1 MLSSDSKGVAS
12 SGIQFRPR
20 NAAPS
25 SAGPTSVLRVEGMD
39 CGNCARSVSEALQSV
54 SGVAFAAVDL
64 KAATA
69 RVQWKAGEA
78 PNADTLI
85 EHVRKA
91 GYRATIAKPE
101 STDQDHVHDH
111 GEGNPW
117 KRALVIGIP
126 ATVVLL
132 TADWILGLSM
142 NRAFQWFAFTIGTFV
157 QIAVGWKF
165 YVGAWRQLRA
175 GRSNMDTLV
184 SLGST
189 AAYGFSAWSLFTGR
203 TGHLFFAEAVTIL
216 TLISVGHWMEARMSE
231 RAGDALRSLLN
242 LAPPNARV
250 IEANGMERDVPVA
263 DLAVGRRILIKPG
276 DRVPVDAEVSEG
288 ESSVDE
294 SMLTGE
300 PLPVRK
306 TAGAKL
312 FAGTTNAEGRL
323 VAVVRATGT
332 STVLSQ
338 IAEAVQ
344 RAQSS
349 RASVQRLADQ
359 VSSVFVPVVII
370 LAIGTAFWWGTSYEA
385 ALRTHAWLGNFLWH
399 AHVPETPLVA
409 SVMAFCAVL
418 IVACPCAMGLATP
431 VALMAGINVAARRGI
446 LIRDAIALEKSGNIS
461 AVAFDKT
468 GTLTWGRPELAS
480 CISLR
485 PETSNDGGEL
495 ATAAALAAPSNHPLS
510 RAIAEAGRSADASG
524 GSRPTLHGWRE
535 IPGNGIE
542 ARVGSADLP
551 AVLRLG
557 SSRWMK
563 SLGID
568 TAEAERQMGDS
579 VAAGKSLVILSENST
594 AVGVLVIGDAIRPD
608 TAGIIV
614 NLSGRNRSVHL
625 VSGDA
630 RAACLAVAKTVGIPE
645 QQVFAE
651 CSPEQKT
658 AVIASLQKE
667 GRRVAFV
674 GDGINDSPALAS
686 ADLGIAVAK
695 AADIARE
702 AADIVLLRPGLAS
715 VADALDISERTLRT
729 IRQNLFW
736 AFFYNAAAIPLA
748 ATGFMSPVL
757 CALTMGLSD
766 VVVIGNALRLRAKR

>member
-1 MLSSDSKGVAS
+1 
-12 SGIQFRPR
+12 
-20 NAAPS
+20 
-25 SAGPTSVLRVEGMD
+25 MD

-69 RVQWKAGEA
+69 KVQWKAGEV
-78 PNADTLI
+78 PNSETLI
-85 EHVRKA
+85 EHVQKS
-91 GYRATIAKPE
+91 GYRATVVTSDSAG
-101 STDQDHVHDH
+101 HNHGHDH

-126 ATVVLL
+126 ASVILL
-132 TADWILGLSM
+132 AADWIFGLSM
-142 NRAFQWFAFTIGTFV
+142 NRSFQWIAFVVGTFV
-157 QIAVGWKF
+157 QVAVGWKF
-165 YVGAWRQLRA
+165 YVGTWRQLRV

-189 AAYGFSAWSLFTGR
+189 AAYGFSVWSLFTGR
-203 TGHLFFAEAVTIL
+203 TGHLFFTEAVTIL
-216 TLISVGHWMEARMSE
+216 TLISVGHWLESRMSE
-231 RAGDALRSLLN
+231 HAGDALRSLLQ
-242 LAPPNARV
+242 LAPPNARTLD
-250 IEANGMERDVPVA
+250 ANGAEREVPVA
-263 DLAVGRRILIKPG
+263 ELTVGRRILIKPG
-276 DRVPVDAEVSEG
+276 DRVPVDAEVGEG

-306 TAGAKL
+306 NAGAKL
-312 FAGTTNAEGRL
+312 FAGTSNAEGRL
-323 VAVVRATGT
+323 VAVVRATGAA
-332 STVLSQ
+332 TVLSQ
-338 IAEAVQ
+338 IADAVQ

-349 RASVQRLADQ
+349 RASVQRLADK
-359 VSSVFVPVVII
+359 VSSIFVPIVVGV
-370 LAIGTAFWWGTSYEA
+370 AVATAFWWGQAYESA
-385 ALRTHAWLGNFLWH
+385 VKTHEILGRWLWH
-399 AHVPETPLVA
+399 SHVPETPLVA

-468 GTLTWGRPELAS
+468 GTLTWGRPEVVSHFNLRTGGSADGETLAK
-480 CISLR
+480 
-485 PETSNDGGEL
+485 
-495 ATAAALAAPSNHPLS
+495 AAALAAPSNHPLS
-510 RAIAEAGRSADASG
+510 RAIAEAGKSVAGKLPLSA
-524 GSRPTLHGWRE
+524 WRE

-542 ARVGSADLP
+542 AQAGTPDSPVT
-551 AVLRLG
+551 LRLG
-557 SSRWMK
+557 SPRWMQ

-568 TAEAERQMGDS
+568 IANVERQTAAAVATGQS
-579 VAAGKSLVILSENST
+579 VVVLSENLSAIGALT
-594 AVGVLVIGDAIRPD
+594 IGDAIRPD
-608 TAGIIV
+608 TANIIADL
-614 NLSGRNRSVHL
+614 NGKKRSVHL

-630 RAACLAVAKTVGIPE
+630 RGACLAVAKTVGIPE
-645 QQVFAE
+645 TQVFAE
-651 CSPEQKT
+651 RSPEKKISVIT
-658 AVIASLQKE
+658 ALQKE
-667 GRRVAFV
+667 GRHVAFV
-674 GDGINDSPALAS
+674 GDGINDSPALAA

-695 AADIARE
+695 SADVARD

-757 CALTMGLSD
+757 CAVTMGLSD